1 MTNKLVI
8 IQKGESLP
16 FKFDRGG
23 AIITDWVCVIKVKQ
37 KPGDTPIIDR
47 VIPPDQNERSWSD
60 FLKMSE
66 TNLLVEGLWYITGVL
81 TNMVNDEQEEIP
93 VRFQVTKTWSTP

>member
-23 AIITDWVCVIKVKQ
+23 ASIQGWTCQIKVKQ
-37 KPGDTPIIDR
+37 KPGDVPIIDR
-47 VIPPDQNERSWSD
+47 AITADDDRAFSD
-60 FLKMSE
+60 FLSKTDTDM
-66 TNLLVEGLWYITGVL
+66 LVEGLWYLTGVL
-81 TNMVNDEQEEIP
+81 TNTGTDEQEEIP
-93 VRFQVTKTWSTP
+93 VRFQVSKTWSTP